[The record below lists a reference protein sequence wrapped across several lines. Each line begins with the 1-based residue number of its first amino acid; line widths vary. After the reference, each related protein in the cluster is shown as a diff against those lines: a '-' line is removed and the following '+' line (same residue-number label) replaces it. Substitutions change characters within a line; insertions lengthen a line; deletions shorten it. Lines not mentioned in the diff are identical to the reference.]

1 MPSALGVAH
10 HLPLTAHPHDLG
22 VQDFGSYALIV
33 DARSASRF
41 AEDHIPGAAS
51 APLAGRTG
59 GTPRRAVPERMR
71 ELASSLPAGSTVL
84 LYAHAGEQVLDA
96 SASWLRGEGL
106 VVDVLAGGWRSYRRW
121 VKASLE
127 VLPRMFQFRVISSS
141 MPERVAA
148 VLDAFVDLGEQ
159 VIDLGQAQSGSQAAF
174 ESKLLNDLRH
184 RETDRRLWIG
194 YPSTANPRVKL
205 SPALSSAL
213 RRAPQ
218 TTLFAEPRH
227 PLQLSDALVA
237 GEVGNAE
244 LRAIIERFLFE
255 LDAQSRP

>member
-10 HLPLTAHPHDLG
+10 HSPLTAHPHDLG

-33 DARSASRF
+33 DARTASRF

-51 APLAGRTG
+51 APLAGRSG
-59 GTPRRAVPERMR
+59 GAPRRVIPERMR
-71 ELASSLPAGSTVL
+71 GLVSSLAPGSAVL
-84 LYAHAGEQVLDA
+84 LYAHAGERVLDA
-96 SASWLRGEGL
+96 SASWLRDEGL
-106 VVDVLAGGWRSYRRW
+106 VVDVLAGGWKSYRRW

-127 VLPRMFQFRVISSS
+127 VLPRAFQFRVISSS
-141 MPERVAA
+141 VPERVAA
-148 VLDAFVDLGEQ
+148 VLDALVDLGEQ

-205 SPALSSAL
+205 SPAFSSAL
-213 RRAPQ
+213 RRAPL
-218 TTLFAEPRH
+218 TTLLVEPRH
-227 PLQLSDALVA
+227 PLQSSDALVVDD
-237 GEVGNAE
+237 VGSAE
-244 LRAIIERFLFE
+244 FRAIVERFLSDLE
-255 LDAQSRP
+255 AQSRP

>member
-1 MPSALGVAH
+1 
-10 HLPLTAHPHDLG
+10 
-22 VQDFGSYALIV
+22 
-33 DARSASRF
+33 
-41 AEDHIPGAAS
+41 
-51 APLAGRTG
+51 
-59 GTPRRAVPERMR
+59 
-71 ELASSLPAGSTVL
+71 
-84 LYAHAGEQVLDA
+84 
-96 SASWLRGEGL
+96 
-106 VVDVLAGGWRSYRRW
+106 
-121 VKASLE
+121 
-127 VLPRMFQFRVISSS
+127 MFQFRVISSS